1 MLTSHVS
8 LTDWAAFMILDIGIP
23 EIEAIPTGVRVLLG
37 MLQAV
42 AVSASL
48 RVIAQRVA
56 RSQCFLAR

>member
-37 MLQAV
+37 VLQAV

-48 RVIAQRVA
+48 RTLAQRVA
-56 RSQCFLAR
+56 